1 MFYER
6 NSMSIRNIL
15 LLMVLALLLAVCFLS
30 DKIARKMGEAD
41 EKKQGEKS
49 LIIKLAAAAAA
60 LILYLVTFLS

>member
-1 MFYER
+1 
-6 NSMSIRNIL
+6 MSIRNIL

-41 EKKQGEKS
+41 EKKQGERS

-60 LILYLVTFLS
+60 LILYLMTFLS